1 MHSVADAQD
10 LIDRNIVR
18 LAARDFDIDPKL
30 LGLALAE
37 NILAARDS
45 PPFDKAMMDGFA
57 VRSADGA
64 AELAVIEEVMAGQ
77 VPTKSI
83 QVGEATRIM
92 TGAPMPTG
100 ADAVVMVERTTML
113 GPNRVRLGEAAR
125 PGQNVFRRGGEMRGG
140 EAILLEGVRLT
151 PAQIGLIAAVGRSRV
166 SAFPR
171 PEVAVIP
178 TGDEIVDL
186 GMSPGPGQIRN
197 SNGAMLL
204 AQVERA
210 GGVARWIGIAR
221 DNEPHLRSMISAG
234 LESDAIVL
242 SGGVSAGV
250 ADLVPKVLADLGME
264 TLVQK
269 VRLKPGK
276 PMLFGKVPR
285 SGQAPVYVFGLP
297 GNPVSSFVCFELFVR
312 PALRR
317 LMGQSPGPRLIEAE
331 LVEATAYRT
340 DRPTYHPAH
349 LEMTE
354 KNWRVRRL
362 PWLGSPDLRGLAA
375 ANALM
380 LFPEGDHSYAIGSRV
395 AVLPLE

>member
-1 MHSVADAQD
+1 M
-10 LIDRNIVR
+10 
-18 LAARDFDIDPKL
+18 RD
-30 LGLALAE
+30 GE
-37 NILAARDS
+37 TIL
-45 PPFDKAMMDGFA
+45 
-57 VRSADGA
+57 
-64 AELAVIEEVMAGQ
+64 
-77 VPTKSI
+77 T
-83 QVGEATRIM
+83 
-92 TGAPMPTG
+92 
-100 ADAVVMVERTTML
+100 
-113 GPNRVRLGEAAR
+113 
-125 PGQNVFRRGGEMRGG
+125 
-140 EAILLEGVRLT
+140 EGIRLT
-151 PAQIGLIAAVGRSRV
+151 PAHIGLIAAVGRTRV

-178 TGDEIVDL
+178 TGDEIVDI
-186 GMSPGPGQIRN
+186 GVSPGPGQIRN

-221 DNEPHLRSMISAG
+221 DDETHLRSMISAG
-234 LESDAIVL
+234 LQSDAIVL

-264 TLVQK
+264 TLAQK

-285 SGQAPVYVFGLP
+285 PGGPPVCVFGLP

-317 LMGQSPGPRLIEAE
+317 MMGQTPGPHWIEAE
-331 LVEATAYRT
+331 IVEATAYRT

-354 KNWRVRRL
+354 NSWRVVRL
-362 PWLGSPDLRGLAA
+362 PWQGSPDLRGLAA
-375 ANALM
+375 ANSLM
-380 LFPEGDHSYAIGSRV
+380 LFPEGDHSYPAGTRL
-395 AVLPLE
+395 AVLPLD